1 MSESEVDPQVTDALS
16 ELVRL
21 RYGRYLNEDQMAE
34 VRTGLEAVAKV
45 SEELRAVK
53 LENGDEP
60 FFVFK
65 PYRGGS

>member
-1 MSESEVDPQVTDALS
+1 MSEPEVDPQVIDALS

-21 RYGRYLNEDQMAE
+21 RYGRYLNEDQLAE
-34 VRTGLEAVAKV
+34 IRIGVEAIAKV

-65 PYRGGS
+65 PYRGDS